1 MDQDIFNRLKS
12 NKFPE
17 DILPNI
23 FSFLLPSTRLQVTK
37 MEFRKYY
44 LQSSCHKNKSKNFD
58 KYIKDIIRKDKIIY
72 FTILIENY
80 FDLWV
85 KIKKFKGKIGVNH
98 CTTTNY
104 LGFIKELCIHFG
116 AGHCKMK
123 LVNYYKFK
131 RPKKNK
137 NLKKTKIKY
146 TRWSN

>member
-1 MDQDIFNRLKS
+1 MNSDILNRLNS

-37 MEFRKYY
+37 KEFRKYY
-44 LQSSCHKNKSKNFD
+44 LQSSCYKNKSRDFD
-58 KYIKDIIRKDKIIY
+58 KYIKD
-72 FTILIENY
+72 TILIENY